1 MEQNELE
8 RISEAFTFAIAAHEG
23 QMRESGVPYISHP
36 IRVALHAL
44 SNGLSTE
51 AIIAAVLH
59 DVVEDTDTPIEKIV
73 ELFGDEIAEIV
84 AALSK
89 PEKGTPD
96 RNQIYQ
102 KQLLQGPIIACRI
115 KLLDIQDNLASI
127 DRFFSPEKAISYRE
141 SRTHLAGI
149 LQKRLDSHFH

>member
-1 MEQNELE
+1 MNQNELE
-8 RISEAFTFAIAAHEG
+8 RISEAFTFAIVAHEG

-44 SNGLSTE
+44 SNELSKE
-51 AIIAAVLH
+51 AIMAAVLH

-84 AALSK
+84 AALTK
-89 PEKGTPD
+89 PERGTPN
-96 RNQIYQ
+96 RNRIYQ
-102 KQLLQGPIIACRI
+102 EQLLQGPLIACRI
-115 KLLDIQDNLASI
+115 KLFDIQDNLSSI
-127 DRFFSPEKAISYRE
+127 DRFFSHEKAVSYRE

-149 LQKRLDSHFH
+149 LQKRIDQ

>member
-1 MEQNELE
+1 MDQDELE

-44 SNGLSTE
+44 SNELSTE

-59 DVVEDTDTPIEKIV
+59 DVVEDTDTPIEKIA

-84 AALSK
+84 AALTK
-89 PEKGTPD
+89 PEKGTPN
-96 RNQIYQ
+96 RNRIYQ
-102 KQLLQGPIIACRI
+102 EQLLQGPIVACKI
-115 KLLDIQDNLASI
+115 KLLDIQDNLSSI
-127 DRFFSPEKAISYRE
+127 DRFFSPEIAIKYRE

-149 LQKRLDSHFH
+149 LQKRIDSHFR